1 MTERSV
7 TSLNEVATS
16 DMKLYEVKFS
26 RAQMSFPKG
35 MYIPQCR
42 FTTTI

>member
-1 MTERSV
+1 MTERCYLV
-7 TSLNEVATS
+7 KTKLQTF

-35 MYIPQCR
+35 MYIPSGR
-42 FTTTI
+42 FTITI